1 LIVKERDKNKFMICQ
16 SRKLLG
22 LTNKRFILSVLAISK
37 AFKMTSKNVNL
48 FLSCYKG
55 RLFRIFGVEFIHF
68 LSRNGSFIRFFVI
81 KKTDKR

>member
-37 AFKMTSKNVNL
+37 AF
-48 FLSCYKG
+48 
-55 RLFRIFGVEFIHF
+55 
-68 LSRNGSFIRFFVI
+68 NG
-81 KKTDKR
+81 